1 MQHMYAHKTPVL
13 DRTLIRGSE
22 CMFKRKVCSLQ
33 TQNFANC
40 IFSPSAPLPTRYAR
54 PSPVLC
60 DLNKTKDA
68 IDHIDIE
75 AWRKNNNKT
84 LLAKNVTRFIQS
96 EEHVEMPTKAFCK
109 MYEILCKYEYA
120 LGLDVHENSFNS
132 VHLCEA
138 PGAFVSATNHFLR
151 SRYPAVRWDW
161 VASTLADSEVGDDY
175 SLLHYT
181 APHWNFGADGTGDIR
196 NIQNIQQLWGDC
208 ARRFG
213 FKGGGADLVTA
224 DGSVDCSQKPNEQES
239 TVTWLHMCE
248 VVTAIGLLSSG
259 GMFVLKMFTL
269 FEDTSVDIL
278 YLLSCF
284 FNTVEVCKPITSS
297 PGNGET
303 YVVCT
308 GFIGA
313 SDRHIQLLCN
323 TIRAHVPVTTR
334 APLQF
339 TNKVRQIAEYFA
351 IQQMHSI
358 SRNLAIFHGSM
369 DPTSSGRDSLHR
381 MLQEECDKTK
391 KTWVWYFPITRI
403 DSQHRL
409 MPFKSQNSRGPR
421 HGPSALS
428 KYTGTKRQTRG
439 TMHQRTENASLN
451 VPQPM
456 QFAPHILQM
465 MRPRSSASMSLDP
478 PSAAPRAPPLTSFN
492 VHGLGYAAA
501 NQFSSE
507 PPVYHNQRV
516 ARGLNEFVKA
526 IPEADND
533 M

>member
-1 MQHMYAHKTPVL
+1 L
-13 DRTLIRGSE
+13 D
-22 CMFKRKVCSLQ
+22 
-33 TQNFANC
+33 
-40 IFSPSAPLPTRYAR
+40 
-54 PSPVLC
+54 
-60 DLNKTKDA
+60 DLKSTKDA
-68 IDHIDIE
+68 IDRIKNE
-75 AWRKNNNKT
+75 AWRKNNNQT

-109 MYEILCKYEYA
+109 MYEILCEYEGP
-120 LGLDVHENSFNS
+120 LGLGVYENSFNS

-151 SRYPAVRWDW
+151 SQYPGVRWDW
-161 VASTLADSEVGDDY
+161 VASTLANSEIGDDY

-181 APHWNFGADGTGDIR
+181 APHWNFGADSTGDIR

-213 FKGGGADLVTA
+213 FKRGGADLVTA
-224 DGSVDCSQKPNEQES
+224 DGSVDCAQKPNEQES
-239 TVTWLHMCE
+239 TVAWLHMCE
-248 VVTAIGLLSSG
+248 VVTAIGLLSPG

-284 FNTVEVCKPITSS
+284 FNSVEVCKPITSS

-308 GFIGA
+308 GFVGA
-313 SDRHIQLLCN
+313 NDRHIQLLCN
-323 TIRAHVPVTTR
+323 TIRTHVAVTTV
-334 APLQF
+334 APVQF
-339 TNKVRQIAEYFA
+339 TDRVRYIAEYFA
-351 IQQMHSI
+351 IKQIHSI
-358 SRNLAIFHGSM
+358 SRNLTIFHNSM
-369 DPTSSGRDSLHR
+369 NLTSSGRDSLHC
-381 MLQEECDKTK
+381 MLQEECANTTR
-391 KTWVWYFPITRI
+391 TWLLYFPITKI

-409 MPFKSQNSRGPR
+409 MPFKKQTSRAPR

-428 KYTGTKRQTRG
+428 KYTGTTRQTHG
-439 TMHQRTENASLN
+439 TLHERTENALLN

-456 QFAPHILQM
+456 EFAPHILQM
-465 MRPRSSASMSLDP
+465 MRPRSSASTPLAP
-478 PSAAPRAPPLTSFN
+478 PSAAPRTPPLTSFN
-492 VHGLGYAAA
+492 LHGLGYAAA

-516 ARGLNEFVKA
+516 ARGLNMFVKA
-526 IPEADND
+526 IPEADNY